1 MVILHFTLMLKDV
14 YAKPICNMSQ
24 QVEKK
29 AGYKSTEFWMSL
41 AAVAVG
47 AIASTGMVEDNEF
60 AAKIVGLITATLVA
74 LGFTHTISPGP
85 TQTRSCLA
93 VLFRHTYTTS
103 PSFKDST
110 GDIRDRA

>member
-1 MVILHFTLMLKDV
+1 
-14 YAKPICNMSQ
+14 MSQ
-24 QVEKK
+24 QIEKK

-74 LGFTHTISPGP
+74 LG
-85 TQTRSCLA
+85 
-93 VLFRHTYTTS
+93 YTGSRLTV
-103 PSFKDST
+103 KKHALDAQVQIYA
-110 GDIRDRA
+110 G

>member
-1 MVILHFTLMLKDV
+1 MLKDV
-14 YAKPICNMSQ
+14 YAKPLCNMSQ

-74 LGFTHTISPGP
+74 LG
-85 TQTRSCLA
+85 
-93 VLFRHTYTTS
+93 YTGSRLTLKKHALDAQVQINAGNNNS
-103 PSFKDST
+103 NSE
-110 GDIRDRA
+110 GDTKAPAE

>member
-1 MVILHFTLMLKDV
+1 MK
-14 YAKPICNMSQ
+14 

-47 AIASTGMVEDNEF
+47 AIASTGLVEDNEF

-74 LGFTHTISPGP
+74 LG
-85 TQTRSCLA
+85 
-93 VLFRHTYTTS
+93 YTGSRLTL
-103 PSFKDST
+103 KKHALDAQVQLNG
-110 GDIRDRA
+110 GDNNSNSEGDTKTPAE

>member
-1 MVILHFTLMLKDV
+1 MK
-14 YAKPICNMSQ
+14 

-47 AIASTGMVEDNEF
+47 AIASTGLVEDNEF

-74 LGFTHTISPGP
+74 LG
-85 TQTRSCLA
+85 
-93 VLFRHTYTTS
+93 YTGSRLTLKKHALDAQVQLNGGNNNS
-103 PSFKDST
+103 NSE
-110 GDIRDRA
+110 GDTKTPAE